1 MKVAYECTTLVLG
14 SGLAGL
20 WYALKSVRDGDV
32 LVLTK
37 KRRAES
43 NTNYAQGGV
52 ASVMAP
58 TDSFELHV
66 ADTLRA
72 GGGLCRRGA
81 VEQMVREGPSLV
93 RELCGQGASFS
104 RDTTG
109 SLDLG
114 REGGHSQRRI
124 IHAKDLTG
132 REIERALLAAVENDP
147 RIRILEDHFSLDLWV
162 GVDSRSRRRRCY
174 GATYI
179 DPATGERRVVRARRT
194 LLATGG
200 SGKIYL
206 YTTNPDIATG
216 DGIAMAARAGCTIQ
230 NLEFFQFHPTCLYH
244 PDKTSFLISEAVRGE
259 GAVLRNLTGDDFLR
273 DKHELGSLAP
283 RDIVAREIDREMKSR
298 GDKHV
303 LLDTSPIGQ
312 ERFAERFPNIS
323 RELLQLGIRPGRDP
337 VPVVP
342 AAHYMCGGVAVDLYG
357 RTEVEAL
364 YAAGEVACTG
374 VHGANRLAS
383 NSLLE
388 ATFVA
393 ERAATDA
400 PPADTGDEPP
410 LINGPGTGPRGED
423 EGVILDH
430 DWDLV
435 RRLLWDYVGLVRA
448 RSRLERAVARLK
460 LVRQDTEQLYQAT
473 CPSPDLAELRNIALV
488 GLILACSA
496 KNRWESRGLHFLSDR
511 PETDPIPRETWA
523 RLVGVEVNVELHEL
537 PPEERPAGT
546 T

>member
-1 MKVAYECTTLVLG
+1 
-14 SGLAGL
+14 
-20 WYALKSVRDGDV
+20 
-32 LVLTK
+32 
-37 KRRAES
+37 
-43 NTNYAQGGV
+43 
-52 ASVMAP
+52 
-58 TDSFELHV
+58 
-66 ADTLRA
+66 
-72 GGGLCRRGA
+72 
-81 VEQMVREGPSLV
+81 MVREGPALV
-93 RELCGQGASFS
+93 RALCEQGAGFS
-104 RDTTG
+104 RDTGG

-124 IHAKDLTG
+124 VHAKDLTG
-132 REIERALLAAVENDP
+132 REIERALLAAVERNP
-147 RIRILEDHFSLDLWV
+147 RIRILENHFSLDLWV
-162 GVDSRSRRRRCY
+162 GEDSRSGRRRCY
-174 GATYI
+174 GATYL
-179 DPATGERRVVRARRT
+179 DPQTGQRCVVRARRT

-216 DGIAMAARAGCTIQ
+216 DGVAMAARAGCAIQ
-230 NLEFFQFHPTCLYH
+230 TLEFFQFHPTCLYH
-244 PDKTSFLISEAVRGE
+244 PDRTSFLISEAVRGE
-259 GAVLRNLTGDDFLR
+259 GAILRNLAGEDFLR

-283 RDIVAREIDREMKSR
+283 RDIVARGIDREMKRR

-303 LLDTSPIGQ
+303 LLDTTPIG
-312 ERFAERFPNIS
+312 EKRFAERFPNITQ
-323 RELLQLGIRPGRDP
+323 ELERLGIRAGRDP

-342 AAHYMCGGVAVDLYG
+342 AAHYMCGGVAVDLCG

-388 ATFVA
+388 AIFVA
-393 ERAATDA
+393 ERASHEA
-400 PPADTGDEPP
+400 PPPDSGDEPP
-410 LINGPGTGPRGED
+410 LVNGPGTGPRGED

-448 RSRLERAVARLK
+448 RTRLERAVARLK
-460 LVRQDTEQLYQAT
+460 LVRKDTEELYQAT
-473 CPSPDLAELRNIALV
+473 CASPDLAELRNIALV

-496 KNRWESRGLHFLSDR
+496 KNRLESRGLHFLSDR
-511 PETDPIPRETWA
+511 PATDPVPRETWA
-523 RLVGVEVNVELHEL
+523 RLVGEEVDVQLREL
-537 PPEERPAGT
+537 PAEEGPSGT